1 MYNNFIN
8 GCFSRICIKLFRLWV
23 NGKRILVLQWCI
35 LFVIILVLFYFLI
48 FRKAIFQ
55 DSKSDQKFHVALSI
69 YSKLNTVCTLKRS
82 FFDFLCSY
90 KTHSTNFKK
99 KIKMRNTPVQFLTIF
114 GRNTNQSS
122 FRISF
127 FYEPTNFFR
136 IFLKN
141 IQTPKLNMHAL
152 FFFFS
157 AKYFM

>member
-8 GCFSRICIKLFRLWV
+8 GYFSRICIKLFRLWV

-99 KIKMRNTPVQFLTIF
+99 KNKDEEYTCSIF
-114 GRNTNQSS
+114 NHFWTK
-122 FRISF
+122 
-127 FYEPTNFFR
+127 YEP
-136 IFLKN
+136 IV
-141 IQTPKLNMHAL
+141 IQNL
-152 FFFFS
+152 FFLWANELFSDFFKKHS
-157 AKYFM
+157 NTQNKYACSIVF